1 MHPDNTAPL
10 ITAARKRSELTRSK
24 AIQAIRELD
33 RAGTPV
39 TFEAVARAADVSRSW
54 LYAQADL
61 RAEIERLREATQ
73 RAPAPPIPSS
83 QRASDASLLQRLAE
97 ATERNRRL
105 SEENARLRRQLERA
119 LGDQRAHTT
128 SDTTASPFDN
138 DQSPPKMTHHLATSV
153 STTALSTRKPWS
165 EP

>member
-33 RAGTPV
+33 RAGTSV

-61 RAEIERLREATQ
+61 RAEIEHLREATQ
-73 RAPAPPIPSS
+73 RAPAPPIPSG
-83 QRASDASLLQRLAE
+83 QRATDASLLRRLAE
-97 ATERNRRL
+97 ANERNRRL
-105 SEENARLRRQLERA
+105 SDETPGSA
-119 LGDQRAHTT
+119 
-128 SDTTASPFDN
+128 DN
-138 DQSPPKMTHHLATSV
+138 SNVLSATSAP
-153 STTALSTRKPWS
+153 TPLRATRLIAVR
-165 EP
+165 

>member
-1 MHPDNTAPL
+1 MHPDTAPL

-61 RAEIERLREATQ
+61 RAEIEHLRAATQ
-73 RAPAPPIPSS
+73 RAPAPPIPSG
-83 QRASDASLLQRLAE
+83 QRATDTSLLRRLAE
-97 ATERNRRL
+97 ANERNRRL
-105 SEENARLRRQLERA
+105 SDENARLRRQLERA

-128 SDTTASPFDN
+128 SGDTLIA
-138 DQSPPKMTHHLATSV
+138 V
-153 STTALSTRKPWS
+153 R
-165 EP
+165 